1 MDIKQHI
8 IAIAAIGKN
17 RELGYKNDL
26 LWDIPSDLAHFRK
39 TTKGH
44 PVIMGYKTYESIGRL
59 LPKRPNIIMTL
70 GNEAVPG
77 ARMAHSPEEAIALA
91 ESAPGSEKIFIIGG
105 SMIYKIML
113 PYCDEL
119 MLTLVDDAPQA
130 DVFFPEYE
138 QDFILKETSEP
149 VTENGITFS
158 FATFTRKTLNPTSI
172 E

>member
-1 MDIKQHI
+1 MDTKKHI
-8 IAIAAIGKN
+8 ITIAAIGKN

-26 LWDIPSDLAHFRK
+26 LWDIPSDLAHFRT

-70 GNEAVPG
+70 GDETVPD
-77 ARMAHSPEEAIALA
+77 ALMAHSPETAIELA
-91 ESAPGSEKIFIIGG
+91 KNAPGSEKIFIIGG
-105 SMIYKIML
+105 GMIYKIML

-119 MLTLVDDAPQA
+119 ILTLVDDAPRA

-138 QDFILKETSEP
+138 QDFVLKETDEP
-149 VTENGITFS
+149 ITENGISFS
-158 FATFTRKTLNPTSI
+158 FATFTRKTPHLPPI
-172 E
+172 K